1 MASWAQA
8 LVIGLFVLVSGHV
21 FQQCEAASLA
31 KYRES
36 YIVKFQ
42 PATCD
47 GPGGKLILMGPK
59 APIALYGAGNFQV
72 FTKAVSAGQ
81 KVPLDMWNQTLL
93 RGPAVYQIE
102 QSGNTDA
109 CMDVDPDSEAGSGL
123 AQDVCVNQFTQRQEF
138 EYKVVPKMVPG
149 CKKDNRNAV
158 AVTIKSLANPPSNL
172 CLSAPKMPGARA
184 TTAICNERDDNQL
197 FFINVPSIRR
207 R

>member
-1 MASWAQA
+1 MLLHRGLKCLSTLWRRSNWALLWIELHWIFAFIEFCHWRIFPLSWPQIV
-8 LVIGLFVLVSGHV
+8 LLF
-21 FQQCEAASLA
+21 
-31 KYRES
+31 
-36 YIVKFQ
+36 
-42 PATCD
+42 T
-47 GPGGKLILMGPK
+47 
-59 APIALYGAGNFQV
+59 
-72 FTKAVSAGQ
+72 
-81 KVPLDMWNQTLL
+81 
-93 RGPAVYQIE
+93 GPAVYQIE